1 MRRFFDSSALV
12 KRYIPETGTAWV
24 QSTLRGTPGWD
35 SYIAYV
41 TGPEIMAAFARRL
54 RMGDM
59 TPETYNVAATAF
71 ERHFRHRYTRLSL
84 SLPVVY
90 AVMDLI
96 PFPLFHCALRSLRK
110 SPLTPPL

>member
-12 KRYIPETGTAWV
+12 KRYIPETGTPWV
-24 QSTLRGTPGWD
+24 RSTLRGTPSWD

-59 TPETYNVAATAF
+59 TLEAYNVAATAF
-71 ERHFRHRYTRLSL
+71 ERHFLYIR
-84 SLPVVY
+84 
-90 AVMDLI
+90 
-96 PFPLFHCALRSLRK
+96 
-110 SPLTPPL
+110 